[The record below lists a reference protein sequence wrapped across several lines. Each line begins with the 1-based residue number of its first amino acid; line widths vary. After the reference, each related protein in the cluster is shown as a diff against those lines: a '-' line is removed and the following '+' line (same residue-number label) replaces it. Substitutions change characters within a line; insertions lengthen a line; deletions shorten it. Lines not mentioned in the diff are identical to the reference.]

1 MEKIIEKNEQSKFH
15 GKLSRNKDYIPDVI
29 RITPIVFG
37 EQNVVGKY
45 KVKVTASSFNS
56 YNLYHYITR
65 VKAKEE
71 QPNVKDVT
79 FSLAEGNIIKDYF
92 PNYISFK
99 IFSYT
104 PQTKE
109 KEDIKIVLTR
119 INVHFS
125 FKVYLQFS
133 KFKYNYDIKSKYQ
146 EILTEYDW
154 VSDYNNEITIGKND
168 KKYSKERPFY
178 I

>member
-1 MEKIIEKNEQSKFH
+1 M
-15 GKLSRNKDYIPDVI
+15 
-29 RITPIVFG
+29 
-37 EQNVVGKY
+37 
-45 KVKVTASSFNS
+45 
-56 YNLYHYITR
+56 
-65 VKAKEE
+65 
-71 QPNVKDVT
+71 
-79 FSLAEGNIIKDYF
+79 
-92 PNYISFK
+92 
-99 IFSYT
+99 
-104 PQTKE
+104 
-109 KEDIKIVLTR
+109 
-119 INVHFS
+119 HFS